1 MPCKTDLS
9 ALAAVAPTHIIN
21 PNKWK
26 LGSPYKIED
35 EIVSTIVINSHP
47 SLQTTRYC
55 PLVKVTN
62 FLTH

>member
-26 LGSPYKIED
+26 LGSPYKIEKW
-35 EIVSTIVINSHP
+35 NSEYFH
-47 SLQTTRYC
+47 
-55 PLVKVTN
+55 N
-62 FLTH
+62 